1 MQKKTSDAKTE
12 KEKEKEKETSCFEYL
27 TNIKPDVNNIREL
40 CENGRLRW
48 KIENEGFNTQKNN
61 GYELEHKY
69 CEKSYNGLQN
79 YYTMLQIAHAIN
91 QFVEK
96 GKIIT
101 EIRKQRPKETITNL
115 WENLRGFFIHSIF
128 TLINMCVELENELEN
143 EIEPT
148 PS

>member
-1 MQKKTSDAKTE
+1 VTNLKPDQE
-12 KEKEKEKETSCFEYL
+12 
-27 TNIKPDVNNIREL
+27 NIKEL
-40 CENGRLRW
+40 CDDGRLRW

-69 CEKSYNGLQN
+69 SEKSYNGLQN

-91 QFVEK
+91 QFIEK

-101 EIRKQRPKETITNL
+101 EIRKQRPKETISNI
-115 WENLRGFFIHSIF
+115 WEKLRGFMIHSILELCNIF
-128 TLINMCVELENELEN
+128 VELQDEIED

-148 PS
+148 SS